1 MQPETNITAEKLLRT
16 LIFIRDDLNSE
27 LDHEARLIVE
37 AAIASAL
44 ADGVT
49 V

>member
-1 MQPETNITAEKLLRT
+1 MQPETNPTAEKLLRT
-16 LIFIRDDLNSE
+16 LIFIRDDLNSD
-27 LDHEARLIVE
+27 LDYEARLLIE

-49 V
+49 A